1 MGYNMPK
8 GDYKSVTL
16 KEELVDRVGQAIRR
30 AGTYH
35 SIAEFVSEAVRL
47 RLETTEKTIE
57 KQIKAR
63 EAEDADRAF
72 LRWLAEFQS

>member
-1 MGYNMPK
+1 MPK
-8 GDYKSVTL
+8 GNYKSVTL

-47 RLETTEKTIE
+47 RLETIE

-63 EAEDADRAF
+63 KAED
-72 LRWLAEFQS
+72 EPEK

>member
-1 MGYNMPK
+1 MPK
-8 GDYKSVTL
+8 GNYKSVTL

-47 RLETTEKTIE
+47 RLETIE

-63 EAEDADRAF
+63 ETEDEPEKCNLQYATKPR
-72 LRWLAEFQS
+72 

>member
-1 MGYNMPK
+1 MGYKMPK
-8 GDYKSVTL
+8 GNYKSVTL
-16 KEELVDRVGQAIRR
+16 KEELVDRVAKAIRR

-47 RLETTEKTIE
+47 RLETIE

-63 EAEDADRAF
+63 ETED
-72 LRWLAEFQS
+72 EPEK

>member
-1 MGYNMPK
+1 MPK
-8 GDYKSVTL
+8 GNYKSVTL
-16 KEELVDRVGQAIRR
+16 KEELVDRVGQTIRR

-47 RLETTEKTIE
+47 RLETIE

-63 EAEDADRAF
+63 ETED
-72 LRWLAEFQS
+72 EPEK

>member
-1 MGYNMPK
+1 MPK
-8 GDYKSVTL
+8 GNYKSVTL
-16 KEELVDRVGQAIRR
+16 KEELVDRVAKAIRR

-47 RLETTEKTIE
+47 RLETIE

-63 EAEDADRAF
+63 ETED
-72 LRWLAEFQS
+72 EPEK

>member
-1 MGYNMPK
+1 MPK
-8 GDYKSVTL
+8 GNYKSVTL

-47 RLETTEKTIE
+47 RLETIE

-63 EAEDADRAF
+63 EAED
-72 LRWLAEFQS
+72 EPEK

>member
-1 MGYNMPK
+1 MPK
-8 GDYKSVTL
+8 GNYKSVTL

-47 RLETTEKTIE
+47 RLETIE

-63 EAEDADRAF
+63 ETED
-72 LRWLAEFQS
+72 EPEK

>member
-1 MGYNMPK
+1 MGYKMPK
-8 GDYKSVTL
+8 GNYKSVTL

-47 RLETTEKTIE
+47 RLETIE
-57 KQIKAR
+57 KQMKAR
-63 EAEDADRAF
+63 EMED
-72 LRWLAEFQS
+72 EPEK

>member
-1 MGYNMPK
+1 MPK
-8 GDYKSVTL
+8 GNYKSVTL
-16 KEELVDRVGQAIRR
+16 KEELVDHVAKAIRR

-47 RLETTEKTIE
+47 RLETIE

-63 EAEDADRAF
+63 ETED
-72 LRWLAEFQS
+72 EPEK

>member
-1 MGYNMPK
+1 MPK
-8 GDYKSVTL
+8 GNYKSVTL
-16 KEELVDRVGQAIRR
+16 KEELVDRVAKAIRR

-47 RLETTEKTIE
+47 RLETIE

-63 EAEDADRAF
+63 EAED
-72 LRWLAEFQS
+72 EPEK

>member
-1 MGYNMPK
+1 MPK
-8 GDYKSVTL
+8 GNYKSVTL
-16 KEELVDRVGQAIRR
+16 KEELVDRVAKAIRR

-47 RLETTEKTIE
+47 RLETIE

-63 EAEDADRAF
+63 KAED
-72 LRWLAEFQS
+72 EPEK

>member
-1 MGYNMPK
+1 MPK
-8 GDYKSVTL
+8 GNYKSVTL
-16 KEELVDRVGQAIRR
+16 KEELVDRVAKAIRR

-47 RLETTEKTIE
+47 RLETIE

-63 EAEDADRAF
+63 KTED
-72 LRWLAEFQS
+72 EPEK